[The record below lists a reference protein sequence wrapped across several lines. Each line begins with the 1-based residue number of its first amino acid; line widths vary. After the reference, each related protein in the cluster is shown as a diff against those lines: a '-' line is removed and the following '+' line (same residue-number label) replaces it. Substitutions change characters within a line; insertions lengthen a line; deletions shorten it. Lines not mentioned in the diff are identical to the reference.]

1 MASAAIGISIVG
13 AGVALSD
20 HLTDYPVLGA
30 QAVRYAIGAGLLY
43 LVGRAGRRGS
53 EPGLGA
59 GDWVRLVAMTLTGM
73 VLFNVAVVRA
83 VTTGEPAVVGTIVG
97 LAPVGVALA
106 VPLLE
111 RRRPHANIVVGAA
124 LAAAG
129 AAVVEGYGAA
139 DLPSLAWS
147 FAALGCEVAFTV
159 LAAPLLRTLSPLG
172 LAVRAC
178 VLASLM
184 MSAAAA
190 LLEGTD
196 GFARPDAGEA
206 LTIVYLAVGS
216 TAVAFVL
223 WYRALAH
230 LGPERTG
237 LFAGLMPVSATLVGA
252 AATAA
257 PLSAGTLVG
266 AILAGTG
273 LAVGL
278 GSRSA
283 RSAPPAPPRP
293 EPEPEPVTVRVTG
306 AGLPPGRVGRWRP
319 LAAVG
324 ERHDEP
330 HHEECAGQAR
340 GDDRGHGP

>member
-1 MASAAIGISIVG
+1 MTSAAIGISIVG

-30 QAVRYAIGAGLLY
+30 QAVRYAIGAGLLC

-59 GDWVRLVAMTLTGM
+59 GDWVRLVAMTMTGM

-172 LAVRAC
+172 LTVRAC
-178 VLASLM
+178 LLASLM
-184 MSAAAA
+184 LSATAV

-237 LFAGLMPVSATLVGA
+237 LMPVSATLVGA

-257 PLSAGTLVG
+257 PLGAGTLVG

-293 EPEPEPVTVRVTG
+293 EPEPVTVRVTG
-306 AGLPPGRVGRWRP
+306 AALPPGRVGRWRP

-330 HHEECAGQAR
+330 HHEECAGQAG